1 MPPGCTSS
9 KFFRPFLLLSAS
21 FCLPTVWNNIVVT
34 PTTPTSHLV
43 TTTAARQD
51 LLLLQE
57 RRHPQHSWHPAC
69 LPHRYL
75 LHEVPLS
82 LSQHRQLIFFNP
94 AARSHQSPFSSAAK
108 TVCVGPTFAPAA
120 SVIALGARVD
130 GIDSRIGRLEDTI
143 HLNFATILT
152 CIDSLQSSPH
162 PPSTPTSPA
171 AVTASPSPCD
181 TIKPERLILLCNPE
195 SHISK
200 ETPAQAGLVFT
211 DGQVRIA
218 EESSKQRSSSFAKV
232 IPNICALAQVWL
244 VYTAIHIR
252 HTQDLDLN
260 DALLAYLEI
269 LIEFDQIYLWKGV
282 TEYHLAICRQ
292 RFGTGV
298 THEWAHTDTTL
309 QGRTLLTKF
318 QTPATPSSS
327 APSSKPGAKSS
338 RPGRTTANPPPVEI
352 CMHFN
357 LNWGCSGCN
366 RPHICA
372 NCYEKH
378 PVQSCGTGSGFKS
391 THTNATQKG
400 A

>member
-1 MPPGCTSS
+1 ME
-9 KFFRPFLLLSAS
+9 RA
-21 FCLPTVWNNIVVT
+21 
-34 PTTPTSHLV
+34 LV
-43 TTTAARQD
+43 SMAARQD

-69 LPHRYL
+69 LPHCYL

-94 AARSHQSPFSSAAK
+94 TARSHQSPFSSAAK

-130 GIDSRIGRLEDTI
+130 GIDSRNGRLEDTI

-171 AVTASPSPCD
+171 AVTSQPPLPGELVLPSSLRVFPWVPPEVISQVVSG

-309 QGRTLLTKF
+309 QGRTLLTNF
-318 QTPATPSSS
+318 QTPAAPSSS